1 MLGAWLGS
9 LRNLV
14 VTAEEVNG
22 PYSLGST
29 AWADDYEEVRAVG
42 SNNSTVRTPAQG
54 ATALFHNPPTPREPS
69 ATR

>member
-1 MLGAWLGS
+1 MLAPWLGS
-9 LRNLV
+9 LRNLRRHP
-14 VTAEEVNG
+14 EDIPG

-42 SNNSTVRTPAQG
+42 SNNSTVRTRTGSDGVVPQHHPLR
-54 ATALFHNPPTPREPS
+54 ATS